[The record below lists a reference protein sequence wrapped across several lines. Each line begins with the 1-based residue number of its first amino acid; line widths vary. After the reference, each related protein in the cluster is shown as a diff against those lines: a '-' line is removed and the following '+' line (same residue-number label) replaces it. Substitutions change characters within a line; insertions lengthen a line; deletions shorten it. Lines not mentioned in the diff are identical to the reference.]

1 MKIGILTFHW
11 ATNYGAV
18 LQTYALQTFLE
29 SKGHEVVI
37 INYKPRNYDNNFW
50 TYIRNRK
57 FLKHSLYKNELKKE
71 AALSEFRR
79 LHLHL
84 TDRITKSANLSAV
97 CKGFDCII
105 SGSDQVLNPSFL
117 LNGEGQTFHHQL
129 TSWIFI
135 FLVPKLVML
144 LVLAVQNIR
153 KKHFL

>member
-79 LHLHL
+79 YIFILQIELL
-84 TDRITKSANLSAV
+84 NPLILSAV
-97 CKGFDCII
+97 CKD
-105 SGSDQVLNPSFL
+105 
-117 LNGEGQTFHHQL
+117 
-129 TSWIFI
+129 
-135 FLVPKLVML
+135 
-144 LVLAVQNIR
+144 
-153 KKHFL
+153 